1 MLGCTIPGTG
11 LLTNFFKEE
20 TEPSNKPGTQR
31 IVKKQ
36 KYSLM
41 LVTIVFKSGQIHK
54 SKRGGEKCL
63 FGAGRH
69 SQAWYKIRRAA
80 SFRVEG
86 AGKAALSGMVT
97 MTQSQERRFFGGK
110 IVKQILIATLRLRQ

>member
-1 MLGCTIPGTG
+1 MLGCTIPGSG

-31 IVKKQ
+31 IVNKQ
-36 KYSLM
+36 KHSLM
-41 LVTIVFKSGQIHK
+41 LVTIVFESGQIHR

-69 SQAWYKIRRAA
+69 GQAWYQIRREA
-80 SFRVEG
+80 SCKVEG
-86 AGKAALSGMVT
+86 AGKAALLGMVT
-97 MTQSQERRFFGGK
+97 MT
-110 IVKQILIATLRLRQ
+110 